1 MQSLEKFNELLEKIN
16 QKVQLELDIKKS
28 LVEITSSFSENY
40 YFQAINS
47 SEHST
52 LGFCF
57 YLPHKEESDHDN
69 EKKSFTEIEIR
80 NCFDIVDEDFSPDL
94 EFNGFEVKIKQ
105 FTAPLDV
112 CLSMMYGQELKANLA
127 PAYVSSL
134 VEREDLT
141 SKTIMQ
147 RQSSEKLSFIDFI
160 SQMNKDH
167 IKPYLKTLKINVD
180 GKTYEQSR
188 TDKKNFIK
196 EYNEIFD
203 KLILSFYSN
212 KSLINQVNDSEIIEV
227 TDLMTHNNYTKMNA
241 ELSSKENKI
250 KHMKI

>member
-1 MQSLEKFNELLEKIN
+1 MQSVEKFNELLEKVN
-16 QKVQLELDIKKS
+16 QKVQLELDIKNS
-28 LVEITSSFSENY
+28 LIEITSSFSENY

-57 YLPHKEESDHDN
+57 YLPQKAESDHDN

-112 CLSMMYGQELKANLA
+112 CLAMMYGQELKANLA

-141 SKTIMQ
+141 SKAIMQ

-160 SQMNKDH
+160 SQINKDH
-167 IKPYLKTLKINVD
+167 IKPYLKNLQINID
-180 GKTYEQSR
+180 GKNYEQSR
-188 TDKKNFIK
+188 ADKKNFIK

-203 KLILSFYSN
+203 TLIHSLYSK
-212 KSLINQVNDSEIIEV
+212 KSLLHGVSDAEIIEV
-227 TDLMTHNNYTKMNA
+227 TDLMTHNNYTKMNS
-241 ELSSKENKI
+241 ELSSKENKT
-250 KHMKI
+250 KYMKI

>member
-227 TDLMTHNNYTKMNA
+227 TDLMTHNNYTKMNV
-241 ELSSKENKI
+241 ELSSKKNKT
-250 KHMKI
+250 KHMKL